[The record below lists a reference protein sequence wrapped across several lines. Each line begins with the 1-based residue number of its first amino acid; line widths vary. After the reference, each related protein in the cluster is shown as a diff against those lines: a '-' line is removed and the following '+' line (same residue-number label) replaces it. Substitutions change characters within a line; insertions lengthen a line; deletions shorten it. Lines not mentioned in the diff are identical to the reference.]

1 MKILT
6 ISDYIE
12 PKLYKEFDPEIFK
25 SIDLILSCGDLPPEY
40 LSFISSRINAP
51 LYYIKGNHDIR
62 YNEKPPNGCDNIDSR
77 LIRFKKLRILGLEG
91 SRWYNGNP
99 IQYTDAEMKKKI
111 MKIWPKLWWWKGVD
125 IIITHAPPRYIGD
138 AEDLCHRGFKSFHR
152 LIDRFSPKYFI
163 HGHIHAHFNDPSE
176 RIRIVKR
183 TRVINTVG
191 YYILE
196 INEKQNI

>member
-12 PKLYKEFDPEIFK
+12 PKLYKEFDPEIFN
-25 SIDLILSCGDLPPEY
+25 SIELILSCGDLPPEY
-40 LSFISSRINAP
+40 LSFVSSRINSP

-77 LIRFKKLRILGLEG
+77 LIRFKNLRILGLEG

-176 RIRIVKR
+176 RIRIIR
-183 TRVINTVG
+183 QTRVINTVG
-191 YYILE
+191 HYILE